1 MSNIIRAK
9 HERAVRIIK
18 SKKLRVANNY
28 FIEMTKI
35 LKQLRVKQNLL
46 KSNVEFMKERE
57 SLRKWFKRT

>member
-1 MSNIIRAK
+1 
-9 HERAVRIIK
+9 VRIIK

>member
-35 LKQLRVKQNLL
+35 LKQLRVKKNLL